1 MTARLRTWLI
11 GAALIV
17 VGVIVGYALPQNSVA
32 PKSEAGTVL
41 SVKGHLGNPTASLRF
56 KPTGATGPVT
66 YPLDSPT
73 PWQPKSGAT
82 WNTSGTPACLTPGSK
97 VTLGVI
103 NVDGVG
109 SAPSGERIIWVECF
123 TT

>member
-17 VGVIVGYALPQNSVA
+17 VGVIVGYALPQNSVS
-32 PKSEAGTVL
+32 PKSEAGTVV
-41 SVKGHLGNPTASLRF
+41 SVKGQLGNPNASLTF
-56 KPTGATGPVT
+56 KTTGVSGSVT

-73 PWQPKSGAT
+73 PWQSKSGAT
-82 WNTSGTPACLTPGSK
+82 WHSSGTPACLTPGSK
-97 VTLGVI
+97 VTLGVV

-109 SAPSGERIIWVECF
+109 SAPGGKRIIWVECY
-123 TT
+123 TS